1 MRNLDVANLFTTKD
15 ETLSAMST
23 IFDKLFKDAFPEFET
38 KTGINFATGH
48 YPKIAIVETNKEVK
62 VFVDIPGWNKEDIS
76 IVYDNNILTVSGTKK
91 KPSQEIYGEVPNPNK
106 VIYSELKES
115 NFKRSL
121 AVSKNANLKIDSLEA
136 SFNNG
141 RLTITIP
148 TLEETKNEAKSF
160 SIK

>member
-38 KTGINFATGH
+38 KTGINVATGH
-48 YPKIAIVETNKEVK
+48 YPKIAIFECANEVK
-62 VFVDIPGWNKEDIS
+62 VHVDIPGWNKEDIS
-76 IVYDNNILTVSGTKK
+76 ITYDNSLLTISGKRTKTLTE
-91 KPSQEIYGEVPNPNK
+91 SEEIQAKRV
-106 VIYSELKES
+106 YSELKES

-121 AVSKNANLKIDSLEA
+121 AVSKNANLKIDALEA

-148 TLEETKNEAKSF
+148 VLEETKNEAKTF